1 MKNLCED
8 LKDFI
13 RKCLIVDQNRRMG
26 LKEVASHPFFIRI
39 SEDQTSNVPLIRKPT
54 SKENQL
60 ENVRS

>member
-1 MKNLCED
+1 
-8 LKDFI
+8 
-13 RKCLIVDQNRRMG
+13 MG

>member
-1 MKNLCED
+1 LKNLTED

-26 LKEVASHPFFIRI
+26 LKEIASHPFFLRI
-39 SEDQTSNVPLIRKPT
+39 SEDQTSNVPLIRKQT
-54 SKENQL
+54 AKENQL